1 MAHEALSG
9 TDPLAMLSALVP
21 ELKESFNAGFVIPFG
36 DTGFGITQYMLY
48 AILVWI
54 IVFAVVML
62 AGKRLTLVPNNKFV
76 NMVEYG
82 YQLVRHNIGEGTI
95 GHGYKKHI
103 PLLATLFFFIL
114 ISNFIGL
121 IPGSKAAT
129 GSLQINWALSI
140 VAFVYFNYWGVK
152 AHGGW
157 GYIKSIAPSGLPKV
171 MVPIIWVF
179 EFVSLVIR
187 VLTLAVRLY
196 GNMFA
201 GHMALGVF
209 ALFASSFLFA
219 AINGAGA
226 IGGLSVLWLAFEIF
240 MYALETLV
248 AFLQA
253 YVFTILTAVYINL
266 ATSSH

>member
-1 MAHEALSG
+1 MEGTNPIEMLNEA
-9 TDPLAMLSALVP
+9 VP
-21 ELKESFNAGFVIPFG
+21 ELQESFNSAFVIEFG
-36 DTGFGITQYMLY
+36 NSGFGITQYMLY
-48 AILVWI
+48 ATLVWI
-54 IVFAVVML
+54 IVLAIVML
-62 AGKRLTLVPNNKFV
+62 VGKRLTLVPNNKFV

-82 YQLVRHNIGEGTI
+82 YQMVRNSIGEGTI
-95 GHGYKKHI
+95 GHGYKKHV

-114 ISNFIGL
+114 VSNFIGL

-129 GSLQINWALSI
+129 GSIQITWALSI

-157 GYIKSIAPSGLPKV
+157 GYIKSIAPSGLPAV

-209 ALFASSFLFA
+209 ALFATCFLTA
-219 AINGAGA
+219 TLNGATPA
-226 IGGLSVLWLAFEIF
+226 FGGLSIVWLLFEIF